1 MKRNEEIR
9 IMKSAIEKYGADGQL
24 SVVIEEC
31 SELIQAICKY
41 QRAKANPKTS
51 QRDLDRRIDALVE
64 ETADVQIMLDQLA
77 IMSSEWDPAIFR
89 DEFARIREEKL
100 QRLEKRVGK
109 GGK

>member
-1 MKRNEEIR
+1 MNRNTEIR

-41 QRAKANPKTS
+41 QRAKANTKTS
-51 QRDLDRRIDALVE
+51 RRDLDKRIDALIE
-64 ETADVQIMLDQLA
+64 EAADVQIMLDQLA
-77 IMSSEWDPAIFR
+77 MMRSEWDPVIYSDMIAK
-89 DEFARIREEKL
+89 IREEKL